1 MRRMQ
6 SAPYVFPTSTVA
18 RKPAGAVD
26 ETYYPAKIITARH
39 DSLLRRPRPQD
50 RAGCAP
56 GAPAVSGSLVLL
68 HLAGAVAL
76 LLFATR
82 QVRTGVERAYGDV
95 LRLKLRSIL
104 KNPLLAVGAGAV
116 LAVCLQSATAV
127 ALIVGSFAG
136 SGIVGGTAGL
146 LAVLGADVGSSL
158 VVKLLSFDLEALTPL
173 CLVAGTAL
181 FMATSR
187 RDLLQLGRILI
198 GIGLLILSLRLIGE
212 ASEPL
217 RESRIL
223 PVVVNYLAGDPVT
236 AFLVAAVMTWLF
248 HSSVAAIL
256 LVVALAA
263 RGLVPAELGVVLV
276 LGANIGGGIIAVV
289 LSRAAPRKA
298 RVVPLGNLIMRG
310 TGALIGLAVLVLLAP
325 PLGYLGAT
333 PPVQLVNAHIA
344 FNLALAILGMPLAGL
359 VYRLAERMIDLNAPE
374 KEEDFAATEISALS
388 DAALDSPSQALAN
401 ATREV
406 VRVCETVEIM
416 LARIMELYE
425 AADEQKIKA
434 LAALDDRVDRKH
446 AAIKLYLAK
455 VTSRQLSEAEALRCQ
470 ELIGACVKLEQ
481 VGDIIVRN
489 MLAHV
494 RKKMERG
501 VEFTPEGWREL
512 TSFHASVLANARL
525 AFNVLVSRDPATAR
539 QLVEEKDRLRDVEKA
554 TSQSHFVRLREGTVK
569 SLETSTIHLDTI
581 RDLKQIN
588 SLLAS
593 MAYPVLEEHGLLR
606 GSRLAAG

>member
-1 MRRMQ
+1 M
-6 SAPYVFPTSTVA
+6 
-18 RKPAGAVD
+18 
-26 ETYYPAKIITARH
+26 
-39 DSLLRRPRPQD
+39 
-50 RAGCAP
+50 
-56 GAPAVSGSLVLL
+56 SGSLVLL

-82 QVRTGVERAYGDV
+82 QVRTGVERAYGDI
-95 LRLKLRSIL
+95 LRYRLRAIL
-104 KNPLLAVGAGAV
+104 KNPLLAVGAGAA
-116 LAVCLQSATAV
+116 LAICLQSATAV

-158 VVKLLSFDLEALTPL
+158 VVKLLSFDLELLVPV

-198 GIGLLILSLRLIGE
+198 GIGLLVLSLRMIGE

-217 RESRIL
+217 RQSPIL
-223 PVVVNYLAGDPVT
+223 PVVVNYLSSDPVT
-236 AFLVAAVMTWLF
+236 AFLLAAIMTWLF

-263 RGLVPAELGVVLV
+263 RGLVPVELGVVLV
-276 LGANIGGGIIAVV
+276 LGANIGGGIIAVM
-289 LSRAAPRKA
+289 LSRAAPLKA
-298 RVVPLGNLIMRG
+298 RIVPLGNLIMRG
-310 TGALIGLAVLVLLAP
+310 TGALAAMIAVVWLKP
-325 PLGYLGAT
+325 PLGLLGAT
-333 PPVQLVNAHIA
+333 VPEQLVHAHIA
-344 FNLALAILGMPLAGL
+344 FNLMLVLIGMPLAGL
-359 VYRLAERMIDLNAPE
+359 VFSLAERITLMNAP
-374 KEEDFAATEISALS
+374 KTSEEQLAATELSALS
-388 DAALDSPSQALAN
+388 EAALDTPSQALAN

-416 LARIMELYE
+416 LKRIMELYE
-425 AADEQKIKA
+425 AADDDKIKA
-434 LAALDDRVDRKH
+434 LSALDDRVDRKH

-455 VTSRQLSEAEALRCQ
+455 VTSRKMTEAEAVRCQ

-489 MLAHV
+489 MLVHV
-494 RKKMERG
+494 QKKIDRG
-501 VEFTPEGWREL
+501 LEFTEEGWREL
-512 TSFHASVLANARL
+512 AAFHTAVLANARM
-525 AFNVLVSRDPATAR
+525 AFNVLVSRDPETAR
-539 QLVEEKDRLRDVEKA
+539 QLVEEKDRLRDLEKA
-554 TSQSHFVRLREGTVK
+554 TSQSHFLRLRDGTPK
-569 SLETSTIHLDTI
+569 SVETSSIHLDTI

-593 MAYPVLEEHGLLR
+593 MAYPVLEEHGLLG
-606 GSRLAAG
+606 GSRLKINS